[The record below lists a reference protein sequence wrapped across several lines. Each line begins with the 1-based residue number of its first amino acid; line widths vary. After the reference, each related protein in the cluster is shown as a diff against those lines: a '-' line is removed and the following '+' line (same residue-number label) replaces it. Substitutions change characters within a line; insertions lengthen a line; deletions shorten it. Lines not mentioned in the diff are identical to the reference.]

1 MDTRARLSLAALLCL
16 LPLVPLSLRLSW
28 LQIVRH
34 ERFLQRAA
42 AETGGQDLEII
53 PRGIIVDRRG
63 RVLAQSQPVWSAF
76 LDLPAEP
83 EAARKAVRGAAA
95 MLGLEPEGLLAQAKP
110 GRRFLWLKRKLTAQ
124 ESAKVR
130 AGRLATVGLAPEEA
144 RVYPNGDL
152 GRSLFGA
159 VDSDGNGTAGLE
171 LTFNSKLRGR
181 SRKIRLVRDG
191 SGRTMPADPVS
202 EEGEAPAELR
212 LTLDRSAQYF
222 AEVELRE
229 AVLRHKAKKGIVLVQ
244 EPRSG
249 DLLAAAVYPPDP
261 RRNAALQDVF
271 EPGSTFKI
279 VAAAAVLEGGIFAP
293 TDTLDCE
300 GGRWALTPSVT
311 LKDHEPEGVITLAE
325 VIERSSNIGTAK
337 LALRVGAKN
346 FHRHCRT
353 FGFGYKTGLPLPG
366 ESAGLLPAHSAL
378 NPVRLANAGF
388 GQGVAVTAIQL
399 ISAFSALANGGSLME
414 PRLILAVG
422 GEPAPGPVRLR
433 RVASE
438 KTVAQLG
445 SILEGVVLRGTGQ
458 SARLAGYRA
467 AGKTGTAQK
476 IDPATGRY
484 SASDYL
490 SSFIGYA
497 PLPDPRFTI
506 LVAIDSPRV
515 GYYGSEVAAPVFAK
529 LARSLL
535 ALGAVPPDQPLALRV
550 ASGPNASRLV
560 GAPASGPAPLG
571 PSPSRKP

>member
-1 MDTRARLSLAALLCL
+1 
-16 LPLVPLSLRLSW
+16 
-28 LQIVRH
+28 
-34 ERFLQRAA
+34 
-42 AETGGQDLEII
+42 
-53 PRGIIVDRRG
+53 
-63 RVLAQSQPVWSAF
+63 
-76 LDLPAEP
+76 
-83 EAARKAVRGAAA
+83 
-95 MLGLEPEGLLAQAKP
+95 
-110 GRRFLWLKRKLTAQ
+110 
-124 ESAKVR
+124 
-130 AGRLATVGLAPEEA
+130 
-144 RVYPNGDL
+144 
-152 GRSLFGA
+152 
-159 VDSDGNGTAGLE
+159 AGLE

-181 SRKIRLVRDG
+181 SRKIRLTRDG

-202 EEGEAPAELR
+202 EEEEAPAELR

-222 AEVELRE
+222 AEAELRE

-261 RRNAALQDVF
+261 TRNAALQDVF

-279 VAAAAVLEGGIFAP
+279 VAAAAVLEKGIFAP
-293 TDTLDCE
+293 TDTVDCE
-300 GGRWALTPSVT
+300 GGRWALTPSVL

-325 VIERSSNIGTAK
+325 IIERSSNIGTAK
-337 LALRVGAKN
+337 LALRLGPKD

-366 ESAGLLPAHSAL
+366 ESAGLLPALSAL
-378 NPVRLANAGF
+378 NTVRLANAGF

-414 PRLILAVG
+414 PRLILAVA
-422 GEPAPGPVRLR
+422 GEPAPGPVKLR

-438 KTVAQLG
+438 KTVSQLG